1 MPILFAGNV
10 CKSRVARSL
19 LVALWLTTAT
29 ARGGG
34 PLGRT
39 AGELP
44 GPEEMAAS
52 TRDVWGEAALRLPD
66 GPSYE
71 FFRDLLPP
79 LRYVNTRFHH
89 YPITLS
95 GPAAPV
101 KVRWVSNGGA
111 VNALAEKKPMWKE
124 DGFPVSFHVGD
135 PTEPFGSDTSRLDG
149 PRYRD
154 GYLPVAHVS
163 YAQGETVYEQE
174 AFVPAGGPL
183 ADHGAAVLRFSARG
197 RPGPVMVRLDFDLPV
212 VAGDGTVRDAGGRG
226 LLLLGPGWAWDGE
239 RRTLR
244 ASAAP
249 GRPVFLA
256 VLTRPMPPPLPALTQ
271 AVVEEELRAC
281 MVRWEGLL
289 GRGVRLS
296 IPEPVVQDA
305 WRSLVV
311 GNFLIAVG
319 DRMHYSAGNAYD
331 HLYEAECGDAA
342 RALMLYGYTD
352 EARRMVGPLLDFDR
366 RATRFHVAGHKLQLL
381 AHYYWVTRDADYLRA
396 KEPVWG
402 KVVEFLLK
410 SRQASNGLMPPD
422 NYAGD
427 IAQQVYS
434 LNSNA
439 NCWRGLRDMAA
450 VLADMG
456 ELERSEALAREA
468 RSYRAAILEA
478 VAASEGRDTKP
489 PFIPNA
495 LFGAEKAYETL
506 TSTRLGSYYDLM
518 APYIIGSGVFG
529 PGTERETWMIDYLR
543 EHGGVSM
550 GMIRTTPHQG
560 EFDGK
565 PGVNV
570 LYGLRY
576 VQALLRRDDRGHALV
591 GFYGQLAQGMTRD
604 TFIGGEGSQFLNGDR
619 RGRSFYLPPNS
630 ASNAMFLTTLRG
642 LLVQDW
648 DLDDDGRPETLRLLY
663 GAPGRWLRDG
673 AVLEARTMP
682 TAFGEV
688 SIRAESRLG
697 EGEVRLAI
705 EPPPRRPK
713 TWLVRTPL
721 PPGWHVS
728 GAVIDGAEVPVRG
741 DGSIDLSSQRDRFTV
756 RIRVAHP

>member
-1 MPILFAGNV
+1 LPILFAGNV

>member
-1 MPILFAGNV
+1 MASVADASTPTGSGISRGARRLPILFAGNV

-591 GFYGQLAQGMTRD
+591 GFYGHLAQGMTRD
-604 TFIGGEGSQFLNGDR
+604 TYIGGEGSRFLDGDR
-619 RGRSFYLPPNS
+619 WGRSFYLPPNS
-630 ASNAMFLTTLRG
+630 ASNAMFLLTLRG

-663 GAPGRWLRDG
+663 GAPG
-673 AVLEARTMP
+673 
-682 TAFGEV
+682 
-688 SIRAESRLG
+688 
-697 EGEVRLAI
+697 
-705 EPPPRRPK
+705 PK
-713 TWLVRTPL
+713 TPE
-721 PPGWHVS
+721 PMM
-728 GAVIDGAEVPVRG
+728 
-741 DGSIDLSSQRDRFTV
+741 
-756 RIRVAHP
+756 